1 MREASKAM
9 AEREDF
15 YLGFDGGGTKTE
27 CVLLDASGQMLAE
40 ETAGPSNPLRAGF
53 DRAQA
58 SLRAAAEKALARRN
72 IGAVNVAAICAGIA
86 GAGQPR
92 VVKRMMGYLVD
103 TFPRA
108 QVRVCTDLE
117 IALEAGLG
125 DGAGIVVVAGTGSAA
140 LGRDAQGRQTRA
152 GGDGPWVGDEGS
164 AFDIGRRAVM
174 AVARARDGLA
184 PVTLLADSIPA
195 ALECA
200 DWSALLERIAAGPD
214 EVFPRIFPLV
224 AEAAESGDTPAREIL
239 FSAALSLSSLVLSVA
254 RRMEVAAEDFLVA
267 EAGGVFGVSP
277 LLDQAFEAL
286 VHSAARGAR
295 IRPAEISPAR
305 AAARMAWNTRPGAHP
320 ENPSRVAGTD

>member
-1 MREASKAM
+1 M

-27 CVLLDASGQMLAE
+27 CVLMDSAGQMLAQ

-53 DRAQA
+53 ERAQA
-58 SLRAAAEKALARRN
+58 SLRAAAEKVLARRS
-72 IGAVNVAAICAGIA
+72 IGAVNITGICAGIA

-92 VVKRMMGYLVD
+92 VIKRMMGYLVE

-108 QVRVCTDLE
+108 HVRVCTDLE
-117 IALEAGLG
+117 IALDAGLG
-125 DGAGIVVVAGTGSAA
+125 DGLGVVIVAGTGSAA
-140 LGRDAQGRQTRA
+140 LGRDAQGRLTRA

-164 AFDIGRRAVM
+164 AFDIGRRGVM

-184 PVTLLADSIPA
+184 PVTALADSIPA
-195 ALECA
+195 TLECA
-200 DWSALLERIAAGPD
+200 NWSALLERIATDAD
-214 EVFPRIFPLV
+214 AVFPRVFPLV

-239 FSAALSLSSLVLSVA
+239 FTAAMSLSSLVLSVA
-254 RRMEVAAEDFLVA
+254 RRMEVAGGDFLVVQ
-267 EAGGVFGVSP
+267 AGGVFGVSA
-277 LLDQAFEAL
+277 LLDQAFDAL

-305 AAARMAWNTRPGAHP
+305 AAARMAWNARPGAPP
-320 ENPSRVAGTD
+320 EDRSRGAGTD